1 MPALLELRSVSKR
14 FGQIVIADGLSLT
27 VHQGDAVGIVGPNG
41 AGKTTLFGL
50 VSGDLAPDSG
60 QILLEGTD
68 LAGADPAQRCRRGLG
83 RTYQVPRPFE
93 GLTVFENVLVAA
105 QQGGRLKGS
114 AGYRRALASLDRA
127 RLAGHANRLA
137 GSLGLLARK
146 RLEVARALA
155 TEPRILLL
163 DEVAGG
169 LTDLEVAE
177 GVEIVREARAEGMAI
192 VWIEHVVRALVAT
205 VERMLCLAGG
215 RFVADGPPG
224 AVLESAAVREVYL
237 GADTAITAGPPA

>member
-1 MPALLELRSVSKR
+1 MPALLELRSVCKR

-27 VHQGDAVGIVGPNG
+27 VQQGDAIGIVGPNG

-50 VSGDLAPDSG
+50 ISGDLTADSG
-60 QILLEGTD
+60 QILLDGTD

-93 GLTVFENVLVAA
+93 GMTVFENVLVAA
-105 QQGGRLKGS
+105 QQGGRLRGS
-114 AGYRRALASLDRA
+114 ASHRQALESLERA
-127 RLAGHANRLA
+127 RLEGHVNRRA
-137 GSLGLLARK
+137 GSLGLLERK

-155 TEPRILLL
+155 SRPRILLL

-177 GVEIVREARAEGMAI
+177 LVEIVREARAEGMAV

-205 VERMLCLAGG
+205 VERMLCLASG

-237 GADTAITAGPPA
+237 GADTAITAGPAA